1 MDEQRE
7 RELIEILK
15 KLPDFDRLPLP
26 EYIYDKYNIPKPKIQ
41 SLMEALRQHNYIQ
54 NMPGDGKLEIRPP
67 APGGVRPLIE
77 VKPLEI
83 EVKSDEVS
91 EDSKSE

>member
-1 MDEQRE
+1 
-7 RELIEILK
+7 
-15 KLPDFDRLPLP
+15 
-26 EYIYDKYNIPKPKIQ
+26 
-41 SLMEALRQHNYIQ
+41 MEALRQHEFIQ

-67 APGGVRPLIE
+67 APGGLRPLIE

-83 EVKSDEVS
+83 EVKTDEVS